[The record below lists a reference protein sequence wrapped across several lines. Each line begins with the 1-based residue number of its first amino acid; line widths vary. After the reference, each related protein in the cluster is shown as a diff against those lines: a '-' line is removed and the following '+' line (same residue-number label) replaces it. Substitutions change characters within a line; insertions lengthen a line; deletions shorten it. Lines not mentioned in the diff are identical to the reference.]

1 MKSAYRNN
9 YLNILLCIDDQD
21 GRDDAMSYNIY

>member
-21 GRDDAMSYNIY
+21 GRDNAMSYNTY